1 MDLKVVEINGVN
13 YGSTGSIAIS
23 LCDRIIKENGQA
35 FFAYPPSR
43 TNAKK
48 DVAYKMKIGSRLERN
63 VHVILAYYFGLNGF
77 FSVIATKR
85 FLKEICQIH
94 PDIIHL
100 HNIHNCYLCLPLFF
114 SAINKMGIPIVWTLH
129 DCWAFTG
136 QCPHFTFV
144 NCDKWKAGCRKCPQF
159 KCYPKSLFDNTK
171 IMWKKKKKWFTNVDN
186 LYLVTPSVWLSN
198 MVKQSF
204 LKNKA
209 TRVVNNGIDLGI
221 FKPTESDFREKHSIS
236 SEKKI
241 ILGVAFGWTERKGI
255 DVFLRLSKMLDPD
268 LYQVVLVGTNE
279 NVDRKLP
286 NDIISIHRTSDQI
299 ELAKIYTAADVF
311 VNPTREENFPTVNI
325 EALACGTPVIT
336 FDTGGSP
343 EIVDKT
349 CGSVVPVDDL
359 TALEKEIAHVCK
371 FQPYSKEAC
380 LRRARL
386 YDKNERIEEY
396 TNLFKELTRCIKK

>member
-1 MDLKVVEINGVN
+1 
-13 YGSTGSIAIS
+13 
-23 LCDRIIKENGQA
+23 
-35 FFAYPPSR
+35 
-43 TNAKK
+43 
-48 DVAYKMKIGSRLERN
+48 
-63 VHVILAYYFGLNGF
+63 
-77 FSVIATKR
+77 
-85 FLKEICQIH
+85 
-94 PDIIHL
+94 
-100 HNIHNCYLCLPLFF
+100 
-114 SAINKMGIPIVWTLH
+114 
-129 DCWAFTG
+129 
-136 QCPHFTFV
+136 
-144 NCDKWKAGCRKCPQF
+144 
-159 KCYPKSLFDNTK
+159 
-171 IMWKKKKKWFTNVDN
+171 MWKKKKKWFTNVDN